1 MRFIIVIPTLNR
13 ADVLHWS
20 VESVLEQRGDHE
32 FQIIVS
38 NNCSDDNTKEV
49 VNGFGDPRIKYIE
62 PKERLSMSKHWEYAS
77 NYIDFDESIVMYLG
91 DDDILS
97 PSAFEIVGDLFR
109 DHDIDAVTCISN
121 YYWTPDCADERAGLL
136 WQAPIDGYARMLES
150 KKILSLVAGYKGHWC
165 DLPKLSRGFVR
176 GSLIRQLKSKGPL
189 FNKASPDVY
198 TNVSLAALGI
208 RYCQVAYPLSLGVA
222 TPTSVGLNAKLVRP
236 SSVGKEF
243 LDSSRRDFQHN
254 YFIKSVPFQVLD
266 CLEDIQISHNIDLDI
281 SYKRFYK
288 AALSEMWYDDVK
300 SAMASLKRVSDHSE
314 LTIYRD
320 FVFQK
325 INKAS
330 RSVIKNTPFIGD
342 VARRFKESLDV
353 ARGLHEPLG
362 GDKVTFRFFGD
373 VRKQGIVDP
382 QACLQF
388 IEENIT
394 FKGIRSDRKLLRT

>member
-38 NNCSDDNTKEV
+38 NNCSDDHTKEV

-77 NYIDFDESIVMYLG
+77 NYIDFDDTIVMYLG

-97 PSAFEIVGDLFR
+97 PSAFEIAGHLFR
-109 DHDIDAVTCISN
+109 DHDIDAVTSIIN
-121 YYWTPDCADERAGLL
+121 NYWTPDCAHKRAGFLL
-136 WQAPIDGYARMLES
+136 QPRIDGYARMLES
-150 KKILSLVAGYKGHWC
+150 KKILSLVAGWPGQWIN
-165 DLPKLSRGFVR
+165 LPKMSRGFVR
-176 GSLIRQLKSKGPL
+176 GALLPRLKAKGPL
-189 FNKASPDVY
+189 FNKASPDIY
-198 TNVSLAALGI
+198 TSVSLAALGI

-222 TPTSVGLNAKLVRP
+222 TPTSNGLNCKMVSP
-236 SSVGKEF
+236 SSIGQEF
-243 LDSSRRDFQHN
+243 LDSSKRDFEHN
-254 YFIKSVPFQVLD
+254 YFIKSVAFQVLD

-281 SYKRFYK
+281 SYKRFYR
-288 AALSEMWYDDVK
+288 AALWEISYHDVNA
-300 SAMASLKRVSDHSE
+300 AMASLKRVSNHSE

-325 INKAS
+325 IKKAS
-330 RSVIKNTPFIGD
+330 QSVISNTPFIGD
-342 VARRFKESLDV
+342 VARRLKEPLDV
-353 ARGLHEPLG
+353 ARGFKKPLA
-362 GDKVTFRFFGD
+362 GDKNSFRFVGD
-373 VRKQGIVDP
+373 LKKQGINDP

-388 IEENIT
+388 IEESID
-394 FKGIRSDRKLLRT
+394 FKVIR